1 MKNKHAFPK
10 TGLQH
15 RLKRIPRRLRH
26 GLRAF
31 IHKHTPD
38 YFPIAYKLALIIT
51 LLISAGMVILGLV
64 IVTNQTQLLRSQ
76 INDFGQAVVTQLGE
90 SSKELVL
97 SDDILSLM
105 VVISNLGTNES
116 ILGAVVYSDNGK
128 ILASSG
134 TLPNDNIIRLY
145 ARSTQVDEQSY
156 SVEWT
161 ASTESGESLDAISF
175 IAPIQFQGIVA
186 GHALVTFSKAA
197 LDESLRHTV
206 SAIVAATLLMILLGI
221 VIAFLMGDRLTRP
234 IHRLMDASKAIG
246 NGQYHTQI
254 KERRNDEIGYLTEA
268 FNNMAT
274 GLLEKSQVENAF
286 SRFVS
291 SNVAKQIMANLDEIQ
306 LGGKH
311 VNGSVLFADI
321 VGFTSLSEKL
331 TPDEVANI
339 LNEYFTYISMA
350 SQLYRGTIDKYMG
363 DCAMVV
369 FGVPDEDPEHKFNA
383 LACAIMIQK
392 LVARINAT
400 RVRDGK
406 YPIHFRIGVNSG
418 TMLAGNMGSNERMQ
432 YTVVGETV
440 NLASRLHTFA
450 DKDQIVITEHL
461 YNDDEIKWRI
471 MARQHESIKLRGI
484 ATPVSTYIVNDV
496 TDSYRITMEAQIDN
510 ILSQKVVA

>member
-1 MKNKHAFPK
+1 MKNNHASPK
-10 TGLQH
+10 AAIRH
-15 RLKRIPRRLRH
+15 RLNRLPRRLRY
-26 GLRAF
+26 GVRAF

-64 IVTNQTQLLRSQ
+64 IVTNQTQILRTQ

-105 VVISNLGTNES
+105 VVVSTLGTNES

-134 TLPNDNIIRLY
+134 TIPNDNIIRLY

-156 SVEWT
+156 SVEWA
-161 ASTESGESLDAISF
+161 ASTEAAESVDAISF
-175 IAPIQFQGIVA
+175 IAPIQFQDVVA

-206 SAIVAATLLMILLGI
+206 SAIVAATILMIILGI
-221 VIAFLMGDRLTRP
+221 VIAVLMGDRLTRP
-234 IHRLMDASKAIG
+234 IHLLMDASRAIG
-246 NGQYHTQI
+246 DGKYHTQI

-268 FNNMAT
+268 FNTMAN

-311 VNGSVLFADI
+311 VHGSVLFADI

-331 TPDEVANI
+331 SPDEVANI

-383 LACAIMIQK
+383 VACAIMIQK
-392 LVARINAT
+392 LVARINAI

-418 TMLAGNMGSNERMQ
+418 NMLAGNMGSNERMQ

-440 NLASRLHTFA
+440 NLASRLHTVA

-461 YNDDEIKWRI
+461 YNDSDIKWRI
-471 MARQHESIKLRGI
+471 LAHKHESIKLRGI
-484 ATPVSTYIVNDV
+484 ATAVSTYIVNDV
-496 TDSYRITMEAQIDN
+496 SDSYRVTMEAQIDN

>member
-1 MKNKHAFPK
+1 MKNNRTSSKA
-10 TGLQH
+10 TIRH
-15 RLKRIPRRLRH
+15 RINRLPRRMRY
-26 GLRAF
+26 GIRAF

-38 YFPIAYKLALIIT
+38 YFPIAYKLAFIMT
-51 LLISAGMVILGLV
+51 LLISAGMVILGSV
-64 IVTNQTQLLRSQ
+64 IVSNQTQLLRTQ

-105 VVISNLGTNES
+105 VLISNLGSNES
-116 ILGAVVYSDNGK
+116 IVGAVVYSDNGK
-128 ILASSG
+128 VLASSG

-145 ARSTQVDEQSY
+145 ARSTQVNEQSY

-161 ASTESGESLDAISF
+161 ASTETGESVDAISF
-175 IAPIQFQGIVA
+175 IAPIQFQGVVA

-206 SAIVAATLLMILLGI
+206 SAIVAATILMIILGI
-221 VIAFLMGDRLTRP
+221 VIAFLIGDRLTRP
-234 IHRLMDASKAIG
+234 IHRLMDASRAIG
-246 NGQYHTQI
+246 DGQFHTQI

-268 FNNMAT
+268 FNNMAN

-311 VNGSVLFADI
+311 VHGSVLFADI

-331 TPDEVANI
+331 SPDEIAKI

-383 LACAIMIQK
+383 LACAVMIQK
-392 LVARINAT
+392 LVARINAA

-440 NLASRLHTFA
+440 NLASRLHTVA

-461 YNDDEIKWRI
+461 YIDSDINWRI
-471 MARQHESIKLRGI
+471 LAHRHESIKLRGI
-484 ATPVSTYIVNDV
+484 AAPVSTYIVNDV
-496 TDSYRITMEAQIDN
+496 SDSYRTTMEAQIDN
-510 ILSQKVVA
+510 ILTEKVVA